1 MLSVTCCLPYE
12 TRKKKETG
20 NFQQIENSPT
30 KMSKNIN
37 YITLNILRVANIIS
51 LILVAVT
58 SWTMLVMTIKAGT
71 FFFFDGVS
79 HLVMSLICVFLIT
92 SEISLFNRYF
102 AKHWPALGLKSGFN
116 FLGLSMIL
124 VGSGILR
131 NLKEEIVKRGEDDN
145 QVDLG
150 SLGTV
155 LWPLVLSSGILSLL
169 LGVFNII
176 ATYVFCEKAQ
186 GITGRQIRM
195 HSNSASTTK
204 PESLKAFSMSSSP
217 ELQPSISNIH
227 HYNSRKERRR
237 SRFRF
242 PLSIAKSN
250 QPPCSQD
257 EEQNISYPSSSQS
270 PNMEKIERS
279 LDRASPVVPEL
290 LCPPSAHHPAY
301 NSTSPKYP
309 ASSRYSVVSN
319 MTRF

>member
-1 MLSVTCCLPYE
+1 
-12 TRKKKETG
+12 
-20 NFQQIENSPT
+20 
-30 KMSKNIN
+30 MSKNIN

-124 VGSGILR
+124 LGSGILR

-169 LGVFNII
+169 LGFFNII
-176 ATYVFCEKAQ
+176 ATYVFCDKAR
-186 GITGRQIRM
+186 GITGRHIRM
-195 HSNSASTTK
+195 HGNSAPTTK
-204 PESLKAFSMSSSP
+204 PESFKAFSISSSP
-217 ELQPSISNIH
+217 ERQPSISNLH
-227 HYNSRKERRR
+227 QYNSRKERRR

-250 QPPCSQD
+250 QPPCIQD
-257 EEQNISYPSSSQS
+257 EEQNISYQSSSQS
-270 PNMEKIERS
+270 PNMEKIERL
-279 LDRASPVVPEL
+279 LDRVSPIVPEL
-290 LCPPSAHHPAY
+290 LYPPSAHHPAY